1 MTQFTLLFASIL
13 GGLAVVF
20 GAFGAHALKKILS
33 EDQLNS
39 FETGVKYQMYHS
51 IFLVLIGFN
60 FKLLPKRSI
69 IVNFTIY
76 GQYQFFVFAKLRLF
90 PRSWI
95 NNRKP
100 FVSQNRFII
109 WINFT
114 PIRTAMTI
122 FLDISKTWGLNN
134 STFSFKSNAQTIP
147 HMLFY
152 FSFNYNN
159 VVI

>member
-1 MTQFTLLFASIL
+1 MTQFTLLFGSFI
-13 GGLAVVF
+13 GGLAEVF

-33 EDQLNS
+33 GEQLKS
-39 FETGVKYQMYHS
+39 FETGVNYQMYHS
-51 IFLVLIGFN
+51 IVLVLIGFN

-109 WINFT
+109 
-114 PIRTAMTI
+114 
-122 FLDISKTWGLNN
+122 
-134 STFSFKSNAQTIP
+134 
-147 HMLFY
+147 
-152 FSFNYNN
+152 
-159 VVI
+159 